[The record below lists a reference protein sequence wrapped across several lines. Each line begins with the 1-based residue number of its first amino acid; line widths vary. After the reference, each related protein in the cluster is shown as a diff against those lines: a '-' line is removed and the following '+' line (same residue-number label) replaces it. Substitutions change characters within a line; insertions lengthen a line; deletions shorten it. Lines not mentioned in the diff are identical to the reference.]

1 MEIPKAFITV
11 VDSFAVR
18 PTEEQLMKYYSE
30 FGYTDIAAVVED
42 QGSWDFVIRE
52 WFVNTN
58 YQAEYK
64 QFQLDNNIYHLDLD
78 CNEEEVDI
86 VTDEQWNDHDEK
98 WGAIY

>member
-58 YQAEYK
+58 YQAQYK
-64 QFQLDNNIYHLDLD
+64 QFQLDNNIYHLDMD
-78 CNEEEVDI
+78 HNEETVDI
-86 VTDEQWNDHDEK
+86 VTDQQWEDHNEK